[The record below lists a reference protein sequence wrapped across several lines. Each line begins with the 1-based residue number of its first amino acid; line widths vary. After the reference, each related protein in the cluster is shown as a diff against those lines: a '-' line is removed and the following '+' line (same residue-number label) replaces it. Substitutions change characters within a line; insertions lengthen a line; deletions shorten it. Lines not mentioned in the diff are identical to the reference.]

1 MFKWFSENLFKGN
14 AEKYH
19 LLVNVKDEVS
29 MKIGDFNIVNSECDE
44 LLNVNFDYKL
54 FNSHVSDLCKNVS
67 RKSNALARV
76 EPYMS
81 ISKRRILMNA
91 FFKSQ
96 FNHCLLV
103 WMCLGQNDNTKINR
117 HHERCLRII
126 YNDKTSSF
134 YNLLENDGS
143 VSKHNRNLQ
152 VIATE
157 MFKTN
162 RGIS

>member
-14 AEKYH
+14 ADKYH

-29 MKIGDFNIVNSECDE
+29 MKIGDFNIVNSEYEE

-54 FNSHVSDLCKNVS
+54 TFNTHVSDLCKNAS

-103 WMCLGQNDNTKINR
+103 WMCHGQNDNTKINR
-117 HHERCLRII
+117 HHERYLRII
-126 YNDKTSSF
+126 YNDKTS
-134 YNLLENDGS
+134 
-143 VSKHNRNLQ
+143 
-152 VIATE
+152 
-157 MFKTN
+157 
-162 RGIS
+162 